1 MWTLGLNWDDSLNE
15 KLVKKS
21 KEWFRELGDNC
32 IVFENLKISRHQLSI

>member
-21 KEWFRELGDNC
+21 KEWFLELEELC
-32 IVFENLKISRHQLSI
+32 YIKFPR